1 MKQTIAKFLE
11 LKGKNLLFLQK
22 NGTYWI
28 AIKPVCE
35 AIKVE
40 YTQSFKNIHANPI
53 LGPALAVQPMQV
65 LL

>member
-1 MKQTIAKFLE
+1 MKQTIVKFLAFQ
-11 LKGKNLLFLQK
+11 GKNLLFLQK

-40 YTQSFKNIHANPI
+40 YTRSFKNIHADPI
-53 LGPALAVQPMQV
+53 LGHALAVQPMQV
-65 LL
+65 P